1 MTVDPRAVLLDLQMR
16 HHAAQLSTA
25 LDGRGRSARALDDLF
40 HAIVEALEPELFL
53 EVGAF
58 EASASHRVR
67 AALPQCRVV
76 AFEAS
81 PVNYE
86 HHRGVTDFDGAGIE
100 YLHYAV
106 CDRVGT
112 TTILL
117 NLEHPDAEPRPV
129 GWTSMLRH
137 RGFEH
142 VRSVEVPATTLDD
155 VVPGTGGPIALWV
168 DVEGAAGLVLDGA
181 AHTLPRVDVLKI
193 EVEDLPS
200 WEGQT
205 ISLDI
210 TARLLE
216 AGLYA
221 VARDVEYSTQHNVV
235 FLSERA
241 LRSHQVQRRLDLHL
255 YDVSH
260 RLSREP
266 HPLRR
271 SERLRGLARP
281 VRRLVHPARSPR
293 GRR

>member
-1 MTVDPRAVLLDLQMR
+1 MTVDPQAVLLDLQLR
-16 HHAAQLSTA
+16 NQAAQLSTA
-25 LDGRGRSARALDDLF
+25 LDGRGRSARALDDFF
-40 HAIVEALEPELFL
+40 HAVVEAVEPELFL

-58 EASASHRVR
+58 EATASRRVR
-67 AALPQCRVV
+67 AALPHCRVV

-86 HHRGVTDFDGAGIE
+86 HHRTATDFDAAGIE

-106 CDRVGT
+106 CDQAGT
-112 TTILL
+112 TAMLL
-117 NLEHPDAEPRPV
+117 NLEHPDGEPRPV

-142 VRSVEVPATTLDD
+142 VRSVDVPATTLDD
-155 VVPGTGGPIALWV
+155 FVTDAAGPIALWV
-168 DVEGAAGLVLDGA
+168 DVEGAASLVLDGA
-181 AHTLPRVDVLKI
+181 PRTLPFVDVLKI

-210 TARLLE
+210 TARLLS

-260 RLSREP
+260 RLAREP
-266 HPLRR
+266 HPVRR
-271 SERLRGLARP
+271 SERLREIARP
-281 VRRLVHPARSPR
+281 ARRLVQRVGG
-293 GRR
+293 GRRNL